1 MMELQPKEKC
11 FGCGA
16 CGAICPREAISFSPD
31 KEGFLY
37 PSIDA
42 QKCVSCG
49 LCQKVC
55 PVGKEMP
62 LAEGYPKAY
71 AAKHKSGEVL
81 YRSSS
86 GGMFTALSDLWAL
99 HQGGTVYGAAFD
111 RDFQVHHLRAQDAAG
126 RAKMRGS
133 KYPQSR
139 LAPEVYHALE
149 QDLRSQKDVVF
160 SATPCQIAGVRSY
173 LACKKVPLEQ
183 ILFVDLV
190 CHGAA
195 SPAVWRSMLQAVS
208 EKYGA
213 LKEVSF
219 RAKDEGVSVHLLKL
233 VTASGD
239 ITQKA
244 KKESAFYNVYSS
256 LCMMRPSCYS
266 CPYSSLKRQGDFTIG
281 DYADLK
287 RQHPDFFCEEGVSS
301 LLVNT
306 EKAEKQVVKLRQE
319 AELLSVPL
327 AEVMQQNLEMPTKC
341 PAQREKFWSCF
352 AREGWDG
359 LQRHY
364 GRLSF
369 TRRVIFHVIVPLCR
383 KLGIYNLAVKIYMK
397 KS

>member
-55 PVGKEMP
+55 PVGKEIP

-244 KKESAFYNVYSS
+244 KKEYAFYNVYSS

-287 RQHPDFFCEEGVSS
+287 RQHPDFFCEEGGLQPAGEYRKGGKTGGEATARGRIVKCSACRGDA
-301 LLVNT
+301 
-306 EKAEKQVVKLRQE
+306 AEFGN
-319 AELLSVPL
+319 A
-327 AEVMQQNLEMPTKC
+327 NEMPCTAGEILVLLCKRRMGWTAKTLWT
-341 PAQREKFWSCF
+341 AQ
-352 AREGWDG
+352 
-359 LQRHY
+359 
-364 GRLSF
+364 
-369 TRRVIFHVIVPLCR
+369 FH
-383 KLGIYNLAVKIYMK
+383 K
-397 KS
+397 KSDFPCDCAALQKAGYL